1 MTSIPPPLPP
11 ELQTKFILVGA
22 TGKLGKSISSH
33 NANVT
38 YGICSKDN
46 PLLGEVIGG
55 IQEPLISSLSE
66 VNLEIANIPL
76 IIDASYPENFDNV
89 YNFCYK
95 NKIPLVLAS
104 TGHTKQQLLKLD
116 KLAKKIA
123 VLKAPNLSE
132 GIAFFKTKI
141 LKPIISL
148 INSKTNLRAISIP
161 NEYDISDVKIKIIET
176 HHNKKK
182 DAPSG
187 TAIDLKNYIKKG
199 LEHMDSEIEIESI
212 RDKSSVGK
220 HEVIFRLKNE
230 EFSVSHNALNR
241 DIFGQGISL
250 ASEILDKEPG
260 IYSMTELLEERTWD
274 LFHD

>member
-1 MTSIPPPLPP
+1 MTTPIPD
-11 ELQTKFILVGA
+11 EERTKFILVGA

-33 NANVT
+33 NGFVT

-55 IQEPLISSLSE
+55 IKEPLISSLSE
-66 VNLEIANIPL
+66 VSLEIANVPL
-76 IIDASYPENFDNV
+76 VVDASYPENFDNV
-89 YNFCYK
+89 YDFCYK

-104 TGHTKQQLLKLD
+104 TGHTQQQLKKLD
-116 KLAKKIA
+116 KLAKKVA

-132 GIAFFKTKI
+132 GIAFFKKLI
-141 LKPIISL
+141 IKPIIHL
-148 INSKTNLRAISIP
+148 INSQTAISISSK
-161 NEYDISDVKIKIIET
+161 YDISDVKIKIIET
-176 HHNKKK
+176 HHDKKK

-187 TAIDLKNYIKKG
+187 TAIDLKNYIKKD
-199 LEHMDSEIEIESI
+199 LVHMDLEIEIESI

-241 DIFGQGISL
+241 DIFGLGISL
-250 ASEILDKEPG
+250 AGDIFKKEPG
-260 IYSMTELLEERTWD
+260 IYSMTELLEDR
-274 LFHD
+274 

>member
-1 MTSIPPPLPP
+1 MTTPIPP
-11 ELQTKFILVGA
+11 EQRTKFILVGA
-22 TGKLGKSISSH
+22 TGKLGRSISSH
-33 NANVT
+33 NAYIT

-46 PLLGEVIGG
+46 PLLGEVISG

-66 VNLEIANIPL
+66 VSLEIANIPL
-76 IIDASYPENFDNV
+76 VVDASYPENFDNI
-89 YNFCYK
+89 YDFCYE

-104 TGHTKQQLLKLD
+104 TGHSQEQLRKLD
-116 KLAKKIA
+116 KLAKKVA
-123 VLKAPNLSE
+123 VLRAPNLSE
-132 GIAFFKTKI
+132 GIAFFKTMI

-161 NEYDISDVKIKIIET
+161 NEHDISNVKIKIIET
-176 HHNKKK
+176 HHDKKK

-199 LEHMDSEIEIESI
+199 LGHMDSEIEIKSI

-220 HEVIFRLKNE
+220 HEVIFTLKNE
-230 EFSVSHNALNR
+230 EFSVSHNAFNR

-250 ASEILDKEPG
+250 AVDILDKKPG
-260 IYSMTELLEERTWD
+260 IYSMTELLEGR
-274 LFHD
+274 

>member
-1 MTSIPPPLPP
+1 MTTILSPKLR
-11 ELQTKFILVGA
+11 TKFILVGA
-22 TGKLGKSISSH
+22 TGKLGRSISSH
-33 NANVT
+33 NADVT

-46 PLLGEVIGG
+46 PLLGEIIEG

-66 VNLEIANIPL
+66 VSLEIANIPL
-76 IIDASYPENFDNV
+76 VVDASYPENFDSV
-89 YNFCYK
+89 YDFCFK

-104 TGHTKQQLLKLD
+104 TGHTQQQLKKLD
-116 KLAKKIA
+116 KLAKKVA
-123 VLKAPNLSE
+123 VLRAPNLSE
-132 GIAFFKTKI
+132 GIAFFKTMI
-141 LKPIISL
+141 LKPIINL
-148 INSKTNLRAISIP
+148 INSKTNLRAISVA

-176 HHNKKK
+176 HHDKKK

-199 LEHMDSEIEIESI
+199 LGHLDSEIEIESI

-250 ASEILDKEPG
+250 AEHIMDKKPG
-260 IYSMTELLEERTWD
+260 IYSMTSLLED
-274 LFHD
+274 F

>member
-1 MTSIPPPLPP
+1 MTTPIPD
-11 ELQTKFILVGA
+11 EERTKFILVGA
-22 TGKLGKSISSH
+22 TGKLGRSISSH
-33 NANVT
+33 NGYVT

-55 IQEPLISSLSE
+55 IKEPLISSLSE
-66 VNLEIANIPL
+66 VSLEIANIPL
-76 IIDASYPENFDNV
+76 VVDASYPENFDKV
-89 YNFCYK
+89 YDFCYK

-104 TGHTKQQLLKLD
+104 TGHTQQQLKKLD
-116 KLAKKIA
+116 KLAKKVP

-132 GIAFFKTKI
+132 GIAFFKKLI
-141 LKPIISL
+141 IKPIINL
-148 INSKTNLRAISIP
+148 INSQTAINIP
-161 NEYDISDVKIKIIET
+161 SKNDISDVKIKIIET
-176 HHNKKK
+176 HHDKKK

-199 LEHMDSEIEIESI
+199 LGHMDLEIEIESI

-241 DIFGQGISL
+241 DIFGLGISL
-250 ASEILDKEPG
+250 AGDIFKKEPG
-260 IYSMTELLEERTWD
+260 IYSMTELLEDR
-274 LFHD
+274 

>member
-1 MTSIPPPLPP
+1 MTTPIPD
-11 ELQTKFILVGA
+11 EERTKFILVGA

-33 NANVT
+33 NGFVT

-55 IQEPLISSLSE
+55 IKEPLISSLSE
-66 VNLEIANIPL
+66 VSLEIANVPL
-76 IIDASYPENFDNV
+76 VVDASYPENFDNV
-89 YNFCYK
+89 YDFCYK

-104 TGHTKQQLLKLD
+104 TGHTQQQLKKLD
-116 KLAKKIA
+116 KLAKKVA

-132 GIAFFKTKI
+132 GIAFFKKLI
-141 LKPIISL
+141 IKPIIHL
-148 INSKTNLRAISIP
+148 INSQKAISISSK
-161 NEYDISDVKIKIIET
+161 YDISDVKIKIIET
-176 HHNKKK
+176 HHDKKK

-187 TAIDLKNYIKKG
+187 TAIDLKNYIKKD
-199 LEHMDSEIEIESI
+199 LVHMDLEIEIESI

-241 DIFGQGISL
+241 DIFGLGISL
-250 ASEILDKEPG
+250 AGDIFKKEPG
-260 IYSMTELLEERTWD
+260 IYSMTELLEDR
-274 LFHD
+274 